1 MTLRRVLARRR
12 RSADAPGVATLD
24 AALWERVGRLLVAR
38 GELTQSELEG
48 ALAEQRR
55 TRAPLDEILVERGH
69 VTRHGIATTV
79 LVIQLGREWREK
91 LRESPAAEAVEAAAP
106 APPGPAP
113 LPDVPAGP
121 RRAFV
126 LACLAIDVSM
136 LALAAGGAALARR
149 SSDVPLPPAGWI
161 AVFAALT
168 LGLYW
173 SWRLYTFR
181 TRLRP
186 VADVLLIAGATGLA
200 AMAMLTIRSL
210 AGESGVGDE
219 LLPLWAFAAVYGVAG
234 RMGFYLA
241 WSVRVALPPEPVAA
255 EPDEIDEPDELPTVI
270 STPGGPSRPRRMEL
284 VPLRPELWG
293 VLDELRREVD
303 AIVRE
308 QREAELGESGH
319 DLAEAG

>member
-1 MTLRRVLARRR
+1 M
-12 RSADAPGVATLD
+12 DE
-24 AALWERVGRLLVAR
+24 ALWERVGRVLVSR
-38 GELTQSELEG
+38 GKLTAAELES
-48 ALAEQRR
+48 ARAEQRR
-55 TRAPLDEILVERGH
+55 TRAPLDEILIERGS

-79 LVIQLGREWREK
+79 LAVQLGRDWREK
-91 LRESPAAEAVEAAAP
+91 LREPPPAEAVETVPSAT
-106 APPGPAP
+106 PAP

-121 RRAFV
+121 RRAFI
-126 LACLAIDVSM
+126 LACLAIDASM

-149 SSDVPLPPAGWI
+149 SSTVPLPPAGWI
-161 AVFAALT
+161 ALFAALT
-168 LGLYW
+168 LLLYW
-173 SWRLYTFR
+173 SWRLYTYR

-210 AGESGVGDE
+210 AGGSGVGDE

-241 WSVRVALPPEPVAA
+241 WSARMALPPEPVAA
-255 EPDEIDEPDELPTVI
+255 EPDVIEAPELPKVVSPPT
-270 STPGGPSRPRRMEL
+270 GPPRARRMEV

-303 AIVRE
+303 ALVRE
-308 QREAELGESGH
+308 QREAEQGESGH